1 MVRKITFWLLLCVL
15 GVSLLGIGY
24 ILGYL
29 HHATSSGVV
38 ERYPLVEEA
47 QELVTEYYLGEIPE
61 DLTLQRGMIHGML
74 TKLGDEHTTY
84 VEPQSNELQTDDL
97 MGRFGGIGAYLTRD
111 EAGLVH
117 LVPYPGSPAATAGI
131 QEAYVLIAVDD
142 VPIAAEMGNEEI
154 VSLIRGEVGSQ
165 VVLTFDLDQ
174 GLGQEKFTLK
184 RAEFEIPSITSYR
197 LPANEQIG
205 VIIIHRFSDRTAE
218 EVDEA
223 YKELSDEGI
232 HGLVLDL
239 RGNSGGIL
247 EAAIDLSR
255 YFLDNGLILSETER
269 NGEGREFSVN
279 RPGDGSNIPLVV
291 LVDGG
296 SASASEILAA
306 ALQENDRASLVGQ
319 RTYGKSSVQTV
330 LTLSDGSSLHVTTA
344 RWFTPKMISIDGV
357 GIEPDLPITPSDPTR
372 DEILEAGVALL
383 LDLIEGMG

>member
-1 MVRKITFWLLLCVL
+1 MVRKITFWSLLFVL

-24 ILGYL
+24 IFGYL
-29 HHATSSGVV
+29 HHATSNGVV
-38 ERYPLVEEA
+38 ESYPLVEEA
-47 QELVTEYYLGEIPE
+47 QNLVTEYYLGEIPE
-61 DLTLQRGMIHGML
+61 DLTLQRGMIHGMVA
-74 TKLGDEHTTY
+74 KLGDEHTTY
-84 VEPQSNELQTDDL
+84 IEPQSNELQTDDL

-111 EAGLVH
+111 DAGLIH

-142 VPIAAEMGNEEI
+142 VTITTEMRNDEI

-165 VVLTFDLDQ
+165 VILTFDLDQ
-174 GLGQEKFTLK
+174 GVGQEQFTLK
-184 RAEFEIPSITSYR
+184 RAEFEIPSISSYR
-197 LPANEQIG
+197 LPSNEQIG

-223 YKELSDEGI
+223 YKGLSDEGI
-232 HGLVLDL
+232 QGLVLDL

-247 EAAIDLSR
+247 EAAIDLSK
-255 YFLDNGLILSETER
+255 YFLDNGLILSEIER
-269 NGEGREFSVN
+269 DGEEREFSVN

-306 ALQENDRASLVGQ
+306 ALQENERASLVGQ

-357 GIEPDLPITPSDPTR
+357 GIEPDLAITPSDPNR

-383 LDLIEGMG
+383 MDLIEGM